1 MCAVAARLSLLPWG
15 TSRLGQLNPRIP
27 EIGIRTCQQRAWVV
41 KTSWAVSPNRRLV
54 LPRLGRMNVN
64 RPETEMRVGMLCASQ
79 GEQVE
84 EQLRLDEQRLRALVK
99 LNEMT
104 DASLREI
111 TDFALEEAVR
121 LTKGLGQ

>member
-1 MCAVAARLSLLPWG
+1 
-15 TSRLGQLNPRIP
+15 
-27 EIGIRTCQQRAWVV
+27 
-41 KTSWAVSPNRRLV
+41 
-54 LPRLGRMNVN
+54 
-64 RPETEMRVGMLCASQ
+64 MLCASQ